1 MPEEKKKLTYEE
13 LEAYANQT
21 VAQAKRIYKENQDLV
36 QEINNLRSQ
45 INSLKSQMNYADI
58 NLAFKTLELKE
69 NFSPEFIQKVVTEL
83 ERVLTPMEK
92 PEVEEKPGEMP
103 AEGEPE
109 KME

>member
-21 VAQAKRIYKENQDLV
+21 VAQAQRIYKENQDLI
-36 QEINNLRSQ
+36 QEVKSLR
-45 INSLKSQMNYADI
+45 SQMNYAEI
-58 NLAFKTLELKE
+58 NLALKALELKE
-69 NFSPEFIQKVVTEL
+69 NFSPEFIQKVVTRL
-83 ERVLTPMEK
+83 EEVLTPMEK
-92 PEVEEKPGEMP
+92 PKVEEKPEEVP